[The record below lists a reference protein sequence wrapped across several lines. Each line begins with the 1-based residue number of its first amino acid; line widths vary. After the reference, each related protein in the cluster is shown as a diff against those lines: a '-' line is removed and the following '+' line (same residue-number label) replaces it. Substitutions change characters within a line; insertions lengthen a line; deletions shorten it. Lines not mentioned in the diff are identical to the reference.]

1 MKESLLEREG
11 IEIIDSPSLRSLF
24 KTGVDWSLTTV
35 FWGFLLYLFLPLFNL
50 ILYYLLGYT
59 FYEKVILQAGYKHFF
74 ALLGSIGLATLV
86 VITVITLW
94 GVYNYRVFGRRNRRK
109 FAPKVDADKLA
120 NFFGLSKE
128 DMFNFQKKKFL
139 EVRVENPHKI
149 GSYIV
154 SPL

>member
-1 MKESLLEREG
+1 MKESLLEREE
-11 IEIIDSPSLRSLF
+11 IEIIDNPSLRSLF
-24 KTGVDWSLTTV
+24 KTGIDWSLTIV
-35 FWGFLLYLFLPLFNL
+35 FWGLLIYLFLPLLSL

-74 ALLGSIGLATLV
+74 ALLGSIGFATLV

-109 FAPKVDADKLA
+109 FAPKVDAAALA
-120 NFFGLSKE
+120 SFFGLPKE
-128 DMFNFQKKKFL
+128 DTYIFQEMKFL
-139 EVRVENPHKI
+139 EVHVEGPHKI